1 MAARRT
7 KPAAAPKLDASM
19 RVVILRGPEQFL
31 REAHT
36 RRLVEALEA
45 AHGEI
50 EQFTFDGTSV
60 EPAVVLDELRSY
72 GLLQTHKLVIVD
84 QADKLLAAAK
94 ETAAGHKSP
103 RELMER
109 YAAAPV
115 DSATLLLRAET
126 WRPGRLDKAVEKVGA
141 IIKCDVPDEATAV
154 AWCAGRSRK
163 EYGCSITSE
172 AASMLVER
180 AGAALARLDA
190 ELGKLAAYVG
200 PGAEIGPDAIREM
213 VGLSRE
219 EQAWAI
225 QSTLLSG
232 SAAASVGKIREL
244 LEISRQ
250 PEQLVTWAMTDM
262 LRKTHAA
269 SQLLRR
275 GEAAGSIAR
284 DLRLWG
290 NERHTLLAAAKAVGP
305 GRLAHLLADAIRT
318 DQKAKSGVGHSARSL
333 EVLAVEIA
341 DTLG

>member
-7 KPAAAPKLDASM
+7 KPASAPKIDASM
-19 RVVILRGPEQFL
+19 RIVILRGPEPFL

-45 AHGEI
+45 EHGEI
-50 EQFTFDGTSV
+50 EQFSFDGTSV
-60 EPAVVLDELRSY
+60 EPAVILDELRSF
-72 GLLQTHKLVIVD
+72 GLLQSHKLVTVD
-84 QADKLLAAAK
+84 QADKLLAAPK
-94 ETAAGHKSP
+94 ETPAGRKSP
-103 RELMER
+103 RELLEK
-109 YAAAPV
+109 YAAQPV

-141 IIKCDVPDEATAV
+141 IVKCDVPDEATAV
-154 AWCAGRSRK
+154 AWSAGRCRK
-163 EYGCSITSE
+163 EYGCEITPE
-172 AASMLVER
+172 AAAMLVER
-180 AGAALARLDA
+180 AGAALSRLDA

-225 QSTLLSG
+225 QSTLLAG
-232 SAAASVGKIREL
+232 SAEASVAKIREL
-244 LEISRQ
+244 LEVSRQ

-269 SQLLRR
+269 AQLLRS
-275 GEAAGSIAR
+275 GESPGAIAK

-290 NERHTLLAAAKAVGP
+290 SERQTLLAAAKRVGP
-305 GRLAHLLADAIRT
+305 KRLAGLLDRAIRT
-318 DQKAKSGVGHSARSL
+318 DQRAKSGVGHVPRSL